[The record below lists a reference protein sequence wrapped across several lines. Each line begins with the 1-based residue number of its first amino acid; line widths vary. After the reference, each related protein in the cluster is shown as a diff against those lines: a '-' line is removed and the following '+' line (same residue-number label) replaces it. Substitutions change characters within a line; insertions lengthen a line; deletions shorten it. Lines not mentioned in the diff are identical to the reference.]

1 MQDNGFNE
9 ELPHGRS
16 RRKGAQ
22 RAALHGGAAGA
33 GAAGTGR
40 VHGAGGT
47 AGAGGGRGHGA
58 SGGGNGSGEKAWKT
72 KKKTHSKGFIIFRR
86 VLILALLEAVVLAGI
101 FSYAFMLKQYNK
113 IQRPDFEV
121 SNVEN
126 KDLSTEDI
134 QKMKGYWNIA
144 AFGVDSRDSSVGR
157 GNNSDVIMI
166 VSINRETGEIRLVS
180 VFRDS
185 YLNLG
190 NSSYSKINAA
200 YAIGGPEQAVRAL
213 NQNLDLNITDYVTF
227 NWKAVA
233 TAVNILGGVDINLSD
248 AEFRYINSYIT
259 ETVKGTGIGS
269 VHLQHA
275 GQNHLDG
282 VQAVAYARLRYMDDD
297 YTRTERQ
304 RRIIDLCY
312 QKAKQADAQ
321 TLSDLA
327 GNMLAMVATSLTW
340 EDGMNLARHVKN
352 YSIGATG
359 GFPFDRA
366 EAMMGRK
373 GACVLPKTLE
383 SNVKQL
389 HQLVFDDAEYEVSNR
404 VREIDNK
411 IWSDYNTYK
420 NQASE
425 SRYQASKKAEEEAE
439 DDEDESSEDGD
450 GSGKKGSGD
459 KKKQDV
465 VYETNSD
472 GDVIAAYETN
482 SDGDIIGEYEI
493 DADGNL
499 LRDDEDEAD
508 LEEFFPGGTD
518 EDGNI
523 LAPVIPTRSGSG
535 TGTFPGSGN
544 SGQVR
549 PGLDP
554 EESAAASHEAEEDD
568 GLAPAFPGS
577 SRPGAST
584 QETAARPGASTQ
596 ETAGRPGAST
606 QETTSGRS
614 PMSEPGQTTDSYVAE
629 GPGHVS
635 GGQQPTTAA
644 QTTAAQTTAAAV
656 QPTPAETQA
665 APGPQV
671 GATAEAVPN

>member
-22 RAALHGGAAGA
+22 KAALRGGAAGA
-33 GAAGTGR
+33 G
-40 VHGAGGT
+40 T
-47 AGAGGGRGHGA
+47 AGAGRDAGAGRAAGGTGRTPGA
-58 SGGGNGSGEKAWKT
+58 AGGGNGSGEKAWKT
-72 KKKTHSKGFIIFRR
+72 KKKAPSKGFIIFRR
-86 VLILALLEAVVLAGI
+86 IIILALLEAVVLAGI
-101 FSYAFMLKQYNK
+101 FPYAFMLKQYNK

-126 KDLSTEDI
+126 KELSSEDI

-233 TAVNILGGVDINLSD
+233 TGVNILGGVDVNLSD

-269 VHLQHA
+269 VHLEHA
-275 GQNHLDG
+275 GENHLDG
-282 VQAVAYARLRYMDDD
+282 VQAVAYARLRYMDND

-304 RRIIDLCY
+304 RRIIELCY
-312 QKAKQADAQ
+312 QKAKKADAQ

-340 EDGMNLARHVKN
+340 EDGMNLAMHVRN
-352 YSIGATG
+352 YSIGETG

-366 EAMMGRK
+366 EAMMGKK

-389 HQLVFDDAEYEVSNR
+389 HQLVFDDTEYEVSNR

-411 IWSDYNTYK
+411 IWSDYSTYK
-420 NQASE
+420 NQAAE

-439 DDEDESSEDGD
+439 EDDDDDSGDGD

-459 KKKQDV
+459 TKKEKKGV
-465 VYETNSD
+465 IYETNSD

-482 SDGDIIGEYEI
+482 SDGDIIGEYEV

-508 LEEFFPGGTD
+508 LEDFFPGGTD
-518 EDGNI
+518 EDGNF
-523 LAPVIPTRSGSG
+523 LAPAIPTRSTSGSG
-535 TGTFPGSGN
+535 TGSTVNGADIFPGSGS

-549 PGLDP
+549 PGFDP
-554 EESAAASHEAEEDD
+554 EESAAASREEEEDD
-568 GLAPAFPGS
+568 GLAPAVPGGVKPT
-577 SRPGAST
+577 RST
-584 QETAARPGASTQ
+584 QETAAKP
-596 ETAGRPGAST
+596 
-606 QETTSGRS
+606 S
-614 PMSEPGQTTDSYVAE
+614 PMNEPGQTTDSYVAE
-629 GPGHVS
+629 GPGHV
-635 GGQQPTTAA
+635 GERETTAA
-644 QTTAAQTTAAAV
+644 QTAAQTTAAQTAAQTTAAAV
-656 QPTPAETQA
+656 QPAPAEPQA

-671 GATAEAVPN
+671 GATAEAVPD